1 MSTQGGRIDALR
13 SAAPPLALSLLMWGL
28 AAAFYLYGFFQ
39 RVTPAALAHEL
50 AKELAPTATALGWLS
65 ATYFYCYAVMQ
76 LPSGLLAD
84 RFGPRKLFIAATA
97 AAIVGTLLFAIAQS
111 FTTAAIGRGIIGGAA
126 AVGWIGM
133 LKLAAHWFS
142 PQKFASVSGLSLAV
156 GTLGAVLAGFPLR
169 FLSDEFGW
177 RIVVAASAGFA
188 VLLMIGMV
196 FILRDDPADRG
207 YRSWSPTPLT
217 TDALAPSTLRES
229 LAALPLRD
237 LCFLCIGQT
246 AVTGSMV
253 MMAGLWGVPFLTSVF
268 GITARSATALTSLT
282 MIGFAI
288 GSLIFGPWS
297 DRSRQRKKPLL
308 VGTSLVLLGF
318 ILLASGLSFTSVWV
332 TSGVLLL
339 IGVAAGSMVV
349 SFAFGK
355 DLVGGQKTATITA
368 CVNLSVTL
376 GAIGLQP
383 LFGAILDWRWSGLLI
398 EGVRRY
404 DAQAFQWGFS
414 ATALWIALTLV
425 SLIAT
430 RDPIS
435 LSKRQEAT
443 QPIR

>member
-1 MSTQGGRIDALR
+1 MSAQGDRIDALR

-97 AAIVGTLLFAIAQS
+97 AAIVGTLLFAVAQS

-196 FILRDDPADRG
+196 FILRDDPVDR
-207 YRSWSPTPLT
+207 
-217 TDALAPSTLRES
+217 
-229 LAALPLRD
+229 
-237 LCFLCIGQT
+237 
-246 AVTGSMV
+246 
-253 MMAGLWGVPFLTSVF
+253 
-268 GITARSATALTSLT
+268 
-282 MIGFAI
+282 
-288 GSLIFGPWS
+288 
-297 DRSRQRKKPLL
+297 
-308 VGTSLVLLGF
+308 
-318 ILLASGLSFTSVWV
+318 
-332 TSGVLLL
+332 
-339 IGVAAGSMVV
+339 
-349 SFAFGK
+349 
-355 DLVGGQKTATITA
+355 
-368 CVNLSVTL
+368 
-376 GAIGLQP
+376 
-383 LFGAILDWRWSGLLI
+383 
-398 EGVRRY
+398 
-404 DAQAFQWGFS
+404 
-414 ATALWIALTLV
+414 
-425 SLIAT
+425 
-430 RDPIS
+430 
-435 LSKRQEAT
+435 
-443 QPIR
+443 